1 MESPGYSIEKNLQS
15 ESGNMKRLHDNVQST
30 NYKCKVCEKSSTTL
44 GSLMRHIKT
53 VHEGQRNHKCDSCGK
68 CFSESG
74 TLKRHIKTV
83 HEGQSNEL

>member
-15 ESGNMKRLHDNVQST
+15 ESGNMKRLHDNVQS

-53 VHEGQRNHKCDSCGK
+53 VHEGQRNH
-68 CFSESG
+68 
-74 TLKRHIKTV
+74 
-83 HEGQSNEL
+83 